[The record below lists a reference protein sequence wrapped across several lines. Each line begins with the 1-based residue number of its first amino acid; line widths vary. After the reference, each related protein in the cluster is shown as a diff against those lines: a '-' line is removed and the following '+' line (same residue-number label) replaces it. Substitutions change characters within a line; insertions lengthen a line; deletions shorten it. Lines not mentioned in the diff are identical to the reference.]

1 MSIAIIMGS
10 AKARL
15 EFLRANQNADGGWGY
30 FPGLESRVEAS
41 CYALRAI
48 GATDERWGAGIAYLS
63 ARQDKSGG
71 LAPSASVPGATWVT
85 SLAFP
90 LLREGGASQKSLEAA
105 ADWILDSEGAEGGM
119 MQRLLYSLG
128 KSKVDQDPRLKGWP
142 WRPDNNSW
150 VEPTAHGL
158 LALQWM
164 DGLGSEAGRRYRGEM
179 ATKMLLD
186 RRCED
191 GGWNYGNK
199 KVLGEV
205 LPAFPETTGLALIGL
220 VRSGLDL
227 GVSIAKAKQDYSQT
241 KGCYGKALLAI
252 ALRLHGERV
261 SYTPEHA
268 AGHPSRNLM
277 LAAIE
282 ALAESGG
289 KEAFLP

>member
-1 MSIAIIMGS
+1 MSIAMIMGS
-10 AKARL
+10 VQARL
-15 EFLRANQNADGGWGY
+15 EFLRTNQNADGGWGY
-30 FPGLESRVEAS
+30 FPGLESRVESS
-41 CYALRAI
+41 CYALRAL
-48 GATDERWGAGIAYLS
+48 GEKDERWGAGIAYLI

-90 LLREGGASQKSLEAA
+90 LLRQGGANQKSLEAA
-105 ADWILDSEGAEGGM
+105 AEWILETEGAEGGV
-119 MQRLLYSLG
+119 MQRLMYSLG
-128 KSKVDQDPRLKGWP
+128 KAKVDQDPRLKGWP
-142 WRPDNNSW
+142 WRPENNSW

-158 LALQWM
+158 LALHWM
-164 DGLGSEAGRRYRGEM
+164 NGLGPAAGIRYRREM

-220 VRSGLDL
+220 VGSGADL
-227 GVSIAKAKQDYSQT
+227 NVSIAKATQDCSRT
-241 KGCYGKALLAI
+241 KGCYGKALLTI

-261 SYTPEHA
+261 SYTPEHE

-282 ALAESGG
+282 ALAEAGG

>member
-1 MSIAIIMGS
+1 MSIVIIMGS
-10 AKARL
+10 VPARL

-30 FPGLESRVEAS
+30 FPGLESRVESS
-41 CYALRAI
+41 CYALRAL
-48 GATDERWGAGIAYLS
+48 GEKDERWGAGIAYLS
-63 ARQDKSGG
+63 SRQDKSGG

-90 LLREGGASQKSLEAA
+90 LLRQGGANQKSLEAA
-105 ADWILDSEGAEGGM
+105 AEWILETEGAEGGV

-142 WRPDNNSW
+142 WRPENNSW

-158 LALQWM
+158 LALHWM
-164 DGLGSEAGRRYRGEM
+164 TGLGPEAGIRYRREM

-220 VRSGLDL
+220 VGSGADL
-227 GVSIAKAKQDYSQT
+227 SVSIAKATQDCSRT
-241 KGCYGKALLAI
+241 KGCYGKALLTI

-261 SYTPEHA
+261 SYTPEHE

-282 ALAESGG
+282 ALAEAGG
-289 KEAFLP
+289 KAAFLP